1 MNYKVFGFKII
12 QNLISHFWLL
22 GVLFGISLLL
32 FIFLFKEWWVEFK
45 CGIQEERESTVTGG
59 WGWTWVLLLC
69 CWLVTWTLDT
79 IVYWFSGLVWKS
91 NSLCRIMLND
101 RTGTILNSDFFFFF
115 WLLCLVC
122 DFKQQF
128 SVFKQHF
135 TYFNALFHPHVFP
148 KMFSN
153 NNFQFLN
160 TCTKWAAQFKET
172 NTWLKSTGLYVGPDV
187 MSCMVLAFYYFRLQI
202 LSFSVSLDF
211 IFYLTFKHTL
221 PFFLVLPF
229 S

>member
-101 RTGTILNSDFFFFF
+101 RTGTILNSDFFVFF
-115 WLLCLVC
+115 WLLNEQRNSKKPTRGSKALVC
-122 DFKQQF
+122 M
-128 SVFKQHF
+128 SGPMSCLAWCLHF
-135 TYFNALFHPHVFP
+135 TILG
-148 KMFSN
+148 
-153 NNFQFLN
+153 
-160 TCTKWAAQFKET
+160 FK
-172 NTWLKSTGLYVGPDV
+172 
-187 MSCMVLAFYYFRLQI
+187 YYRL
-202 LSFSVSLDF
+202 VW
-211 IFYLTFKHTL
+211 
-221 PFFLVLPF
+221 V
-229 S
+229 